1 MAVALTALAVVIEII
16 AGYPD
21 WLLRSIGHPV
31 IWMGRFISTLERR
44 WNDGSAGPGR
54 RQILGAITVLL
65 LVAIVGVAALV
76 IERALLILPFG
87 MVGAGMLGSTLI
99 AQRSLYQHV
108 ARVADALENEGITSA
123 REAVS
128 HLVGRDTEPLD
139 ETGVAR
145 AAIESLAEN
154 FSDGV
159 VAPVFWMVIAGL
171 PGAATYKAISTADSM
186 IGHPSPRYQ
195 AFGWAAARFDDLVN
209 LPASRVTALLIIA
222 AAAITRGASAPA
234 AWRTMRRDA
243 RHHRSPNA
251 GYPEAAM
258 AGALGLSLA
267 GPRAYGGVVIDD
279 ATMGNG
285 RRAAKTT
292 DIRAAL
298 ALYRCADVILA
309 GCIVFTAA
317 ALIAIC

>member
-1 MAVALTALAVVIEII
+1 MAVVLTALAVLIEIT
-16 AGYPD
+16 AGYPH

-31 IWMGRFISTLERR
+31 IWMGRLISTFERR
-44 WNDGSAGPGR
+44 WNNGSAGPGL
-54 RQILGAITVLL
+54 RQIFGVITVLL
-65 LVAIVGVAALV
+65 LVAIVATAALI
-76 IERALLILPFG
+76 IERGFLILPFG
-87 MVGAGMLGSTLI
+87 MIGAGILASTLI

-108 ARVADALENEGITSA
+108 ARVADALENEGARSA
-123 REAVS
+123 QEAVS
-128 HLVGRDTEPLD
+128 HLVGRDTQSLD
-139 ETGVAR
+139 EAGVAR

-159 VAPVFWMVIAGL
+159 VAPVFWMIIAGL

-186 IGHPSPRYQ
+186 IGHHSPRYQ
-195 AFGWAAARFDDLVN
+195 AFGWAAARLDDLVN
-209 LPASRVTALLIIA
+209 LPASRLAALLIIA
-222 AAAITRGASAPA
+222 AAAVTQGASAPA
-234 AWRTMRRDA
+234 AWRAMRRDA

-267 GPRAYGGVVIDD
+267 GPRAYGGIVIND
-279 ATMGNG
+279 AFMGDG
-285 RRAAKTT
+285 RRAAKTR

-298 ALYRCADVILA
+298 ALYRCADAILV

-317 ALIAIC
+317 VLIAIG

>member
-16 AGYPD
+16 VGYPD

-44 WNDGSAGPGR
+44 WNEGSAGPGR

-87 MVGAGMLGSTLI
+87 MIGVGILASTLI

-195 AFGWAAARFDDLVN
+195 AFGWAAARLDDLVN
-209 LPASRVTALLIIA
+209 LPASRVAALLIIA
-222 AAAITRGASAPA
+222 AAAVTRGASAPA
-234 AWRTMRRDA
+234 AWCTMRRDA

-279 ATMGNG
+279 AIMGNG